1 MKEESGMSDNN
12 AILKLLAG
20 QTTRLS
26 HVETQLEEAKNLTAR
41 FLRLTGFPAGSINSR
56 MIFLAILEELDNE

>member
-26 HVETQLEEAKNLTAR
+26 HVETQLEEAKNIIRELIEPAGKPVSRRNRAVR
-41 FLRLTGFPAGSINSR
+41 FLN
-56 MIFLAILEELDNE
+56 ILEELDNE